1 MFMANLDVCPNE
13 SVTFRPSFVKLN
25 VTRSSGEKYAAGILL
40 RPVPADGIN
49 VIRKDGETTIPLRC
63 AGTLAG
69 QTTLIAI
76 AEK

>member
-1 MFMANLDVCPNE
+1 
-13 SVTFRPSFVKLN
+13 
-25 VTRSSGEKYAAGILL
+25 
-40 RPVPADGIN
+40 VPADGIN